1 MSAATWVVLGASS
14 SIARAFALEAAG
26 EGANVVLA
34 GRDRDDLDR
43 SAADIGIRH
52 NVAVRVVGF
61 DAEAIDTHDAF
72 VARCVELAAEFG
84 GGPLNVFLAF
94 GLMPDQAA
102 IDGDPDQAQRTIQA
116 TYAGAVSV
124 LHRLAPKLEAQGK
137 GHVSCWGRS
146 RVIAG
151 GSRITSMDRPRR
163 VFTPICKVCGLACS
177 APV

>member
-14 SIARAFALEAAG
+14 SIARAFALEAAA

-52 NVAVRVVGF
+52 NVAVRVAEF

-72 VARCVELAAEFG
+72 VAKCAELAAEFG

-102 IDGDPDQAQRTIQA
+102 IDRDPDQAQRTIQA

-137 GHVSCWGRS
+137 GHVVVLGSVAGDRGRIKNYVYGS
-146 RVIAG
+146 AKAG
-151 GSRITSMDRPRR
+151 LHAYLQGR
-163 VFTPICKVCGLACS
+163 GHACS
-177 APV
+177 APG